1 MLVLFHLKLITNL
14 LHAGTDSVNVY
25 YLITVSFE
33 QLAFPYFQQFKN
45 LNKKQFNLKIHI
57 KKFKKY
63 VMCISY
69 LILSAIIN
77 MLMKIF
83 ITEQSCKT
91 IN

>member
-1 MLVLFHLKLITNL
+1 MKLITNL
-14 LHAGTDSVNVY
+14 LHAGTNSVNVY
-25 YLITVSFE
+25 HHTTVSFE

-69 LILSAIIN
+69 LILSTVLSIC
-77 MLMKIF
+77 
-83 ITEQSCKT
+83 S
-91 IN
+91 

>member
-1 MLVLFHLKLITNL
+1 MKLITNL
-14 LHAGTDSVNVY
+14 PHAGTNSVNVY
-25 YLITVSFE
+25 HHTTVSFE

-69 LILSAIIN
+69 LILSTVLSIC
-77 MLMKIF
+77 
-83 ITEQSCKT
+83 S
-91 IN
+91 